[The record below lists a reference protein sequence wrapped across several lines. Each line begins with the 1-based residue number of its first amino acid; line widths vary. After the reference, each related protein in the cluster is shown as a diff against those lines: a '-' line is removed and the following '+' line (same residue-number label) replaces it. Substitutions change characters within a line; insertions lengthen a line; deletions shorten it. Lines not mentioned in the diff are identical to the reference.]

1 MIAGAETEI
10 IGASDGGAG
19 DGALMAI
26 AGALI
31 LKLGANSDG
40 VSGLGGPYIVGSG
53 FCSITASSGAGG
65 RISERVSTGGARTA
79 A

>member
-1 MIAGAETEI
+1 
-10 IGASDGGAG
+10 
-19 DGALMAI
+19 MAI

-31 LKLGANSDG
+31 PKLGGSPDG

-65 RISERVSTGGARTA
+65 RTSERVSIGGARTA